1 MMMKTYFFIIF
12 IIFSFSTVYG
22 QRGNSATN
30 KKTSN
35 EKLQHSFL
43 VLDSLREDSTYLQHV
58 SDELQALLETGEY
71 DYICVDQSAAEWIF
85 IDQYVKGHPRLEH
98 LLYYYV
104 SFYSTSDTGSLEFFP
119 ANDAVMKSLLYTL
132 RKYNQ
137 GALKPVSA
145 LGLDFA
151 PKMDDKLHS
160 SWLTYPV
167 TRRIVAFNEATV
179 SDSLMALT
187 DKWWNFQDVAANTFQ
202 MMNAHKREL
211 TQSMGETYYV
221 LWRHFFKRYAE
232 LRCSP
237 ANPSPISRSK
247 HLQDDFRFIDEELP
261 GGKIIIG
268 YDWLFNCLSND

>member
-1 MMMKTYFFIIF
+1 
-12 IIFSFSTVYG
+12 
-22 QRGNSATN
+22 
-30 KKTSN
+30 
-35 EKLQHSFL
+35 
-43 VLDSLREDSTYLQHV
+43 
-58 SDELQALLETGEY
+58 
-71 DYICVDQSAAEWIF
+71 
-85 IDQYVKGHPRLEH
+85 
-98 LLYYYV
+98 V

-232 LRCSP
+232 LRCSH
-237 ANPSPISRSK
+237 ANPSPISRRK
-247 HLQDDFRFIDEELP
+247 QLQDDFRFIDEELP
-261 GGKIIIG
+261 GRKIIIG

>member
-1 MMMKTYFFIIF
+1 MMKTYFFIIF
-12 IIFSFSTVYG
+12 IILSFSTVYG
-22 QRGNSATN
+22 QRGNSVTN

-232 LRCSP
+232 LRCSH
-237 ANPSPISRSK
+237 ANPSPISRRK
-247 HLQDDFRFIDEELP
+247 QLQDDFRFIDEELP
-261 GGKIIIG
+261 GRKIIIG
-268 YDWLFNCLSND
+268 YGWLFNCLSND

>member
-1 MMMKTYFFIIF
+1 MMKTYFFIIF
-12 IIFSFSTVYG
+12 IILSFSTVYG
-22 QRGNSATN
+22 QRGNSVTN

-35 EKLQHSFL
+35 EKLQHTFL

-232 LRCSP
+232 LRCSH
-237 ANPSPISRSK
+237 ANPSPISRRK
-247 HLQDDFRFIDEELP
+247 QLQDDFHFIDEELP
-261 GGKIIIG
+261 GRKIIIG

>member
-1 MMMKTYFFIIF
+1 MMKTYVFIIF
-12 IIFSFSTVYG
+12 IILSFSTVYG

-232 LRCSP
+232 LRCSH
-237 ANPSPISRSK
+237 ANPSPISRRK
-247 HLQDDFRFIDEELP
+247 QLQDDFRFIDEELP
-261 GGKIIIG
+261 GRKIIIG

>member
-1 MMMKTYFFIIF
+1 MIHKAVFLIIF
-12 IIFSFSTVYG
+12 IILSFSDAYSQG
-22 QRGNSATN
+22 KGFATD
-30 KKTSN
+30 KKVST
-35 EKLQHSFL
+35 EFLHSFL
-43 VLDSLREDSTYLQHV
+43 VLDSLREDSTYLQSV
-58 SDELQALLETGEY
+58 SDELQTLLETGEY

-98 LLYYYV
+98 LLYFYA
-104 SFYSTSDTGSLEFFP
+104 SFRCSSDTGGIQFRSSYDSVIRF
-119 ANDAVMKSLLYTL
+119 LLYML
-132 RKYNQ
+132 RQYNQ
-137 GALKPVSA
+137 SASKPVSM

-151 PKMDDKLHS
+151 PQMDDKLHS

-232 LRCSP
+232 LRCSH
-237 ANPSPISRSK
+237 ANPSPISRRK
-247 HLQDDFRFIDEELP
+247 QLQDDFRFIDKELP
-261 GGKIIIG
+261 GRKIIIG
-268 YDWLFNCLSND
+268 YDWLMDCLSND